1 MWVASI
7 TSASRVHKAATEVCV
22 INFDKFSCWSE
33 ASAGQQ
39 VHRSRCWTGAGGAA
53 ETIANVVLAVAVDA
67 ADDDIRRVS
76 QRGCDLSKAY
86 PLPTRHTHTHTQRE
100 REIEIHIYYVYSIC
114 STCRATSSWSPS
126 SGNDFGSSCAR
137 FASLPP
143 FSFLVTFYVFPSP
156 LAAYLSHHPLPFPPL
171 AAA

>member
-1 MWVASI
+1 MGMWVASI

-39 VHRSRCWTGAGGAA
+39 VHRSRCWTGAGAAGA
-53 ETIANVVLAVAVDA
+53 IAIVVLVVAVAVDA

-86 PLPTRHTHTHTQRE
+86 PLPTRHTHTHTE
-100 REIEIHIYYVYSIC
+100 RG
-114 STCRATSSWSPS
+114 R
-126 SGNDFGSSCAR
+126 D
-137 FASLPP
+137 
-143 FSFLVTFYVFPSP
+143 
-156 LAAYLSHHPLPFPPL
+156 
-171 AAA
+171 